1 MRKGNW
7 KKYLL
12 ALCSGSMMLQMPGC
26 TEVFSVITGVATSVT
41 AGGVI
46 YLITRVLED

>member
-1 MRKGNW
+1 M
-7 KKYLL
+7 KKLNLKKLL
-12 ALCSGSMMLQMPGC
+12 FCMSNGLLLQTTGC
-26 TEVFSVITGVATSVT
+26 VELGVGITTLATTVT